1 MSFQENLKHY
11 REKAGYKSAKE
22 FANTLGIPP
31 NTYVGYEVRGR
42 EPKFDT
48 LCKIADLLEVST
60 DDLLGRTSNIL
71 GNNED
76 EQLKITINKLL
87 KQNNEKELYKFD
99 HLEIDKIQ
107 SNFFDYYIVLKEISK
122 NNIIFQFINDVS
134 NQKYELT
141 INKIEFIKKINEIE
155 KEISILKQIKIDEF
169 LFKLLHLT
177 HTKEELSIMKEWVKY
192 EKPKKFNNFYDY
204 VLNSVNKFEYD
215 LNKKENIDLINRFLS
230 NNK

>member
-1 MSFQENLKHY
+1 MSFQENLKYY
-11 REKAGYKSAKE
+11 REKSGYKTAKD
-22 FANTLGIPP
+22 FADVLNIPY
-31 NTYVGYEVRGR
+31 TSYVAYENKGR
-42 EPKFDT
+42 EPKYEM

-169 LFKLLHLT
+169 LFKLLRLT

>member
-1 MSFQENLKHY
+1 MSFQENLKYY
-11 REKAGYKSAKE
+11 REKSGYKTAKD
-22 FANTLGIPP
+22 FADVLNIPY
-31 NTYVGYEVRGR
+31 TSYVAYENKGR
-42 EPKFDT
+42 EPKYEM

-169 LFKLLHLT
+169 LFKLLRLT

-192 EKPKKFNNFYDY
+192 EKPKKFNDFYDY

>member
-60 DDLLGRTSNIL
+60 DDLLGRTTNIL

>member
-169 LFKLLHLT
+169 LFKLLRLT

>member
-1 MSFQENLKHY
+1 MSFQENLKYY
-11 REKAGYKSAKE
+11 REKSGYKTAKD
-22 FANTLGIPP
+22 FADVLNIPY
-31 NTYVGYEVRGR
+31 TSYVAYENKGR
-42 EPKFDT
+42 EPKYEM

-60 DDLLGRTSNIL
+60 DDLLGQTSNIL

>member
-1 MSFQENLKHY
+1 MNLDKNLRYY
-11 REKAGYKSAKE
+11 REQAGYNTAKE
-22 FANTLGIPP
+22 FADVLDIPY
-31 NTYVGYEVRGR
+31 NTYTAYENQKR
-42 EPKFDT
+42 EPK
-48 LCKIADLLEVST
+48 LEMLIKIADLLNVSL
-60 DDLLGRTSNIL
+60 DDLVGRTPAD
-71 GNNED
+71 ED

-155 KEISILKQIKIDEF
+155 KKISILKQIKIDEF

>member
-1 MSFQENLKHY
+1 MSFQENLKYY
-11 REKAGYKSAKE
+11 REKAGYKQAKD
-22 FANTLGIPP
+22 FAQILNIPYS
-31 NTYVGYEVRGR
+31 TYVGYESKNR
-42 EPKFDT
+42 EPKYEM

-141 INKIEFIKKINEIE
+141 INKIEFIKKLNEIE

>member
-1 MSFQENLKHY
+1 MSFQENLKYY
-11 REKAGYKSAKE
+11 REKSGYKTAKD
-22 FANTLGIPP
+22 FADVLNIPY
-31 NTYVGYEVRGR
+31 TSYVAYENKGR
-42 EPKFDT
+42 EPKYEM